1 MKVMSEGI
9 QKSAGEKFKT
19 ALNFMTINRFTAV
32 FTGFLVT
39 GIIQSSSATTV
50 MVVGLVNAGLFTLTQ
65 AIGVIMGA
73 NIGTTVTGWIVALIG
88 FKMNVAAF
96 ALPAVAVSIPFLFVS
111 KWGKQ
116 HFGEA
121 LLGFGLLFLGLS
133 LIKDFVP
140 NLQKNT
146 EALVFLARYTDL
158 GFISFIIFVAA
169 GTLITIL
176 IQSSSAAMAITL
188 TMAYSG
194 WINFPTAAC
203 LVLGE
208 NIGTTITAYLASLSG
223 NVNARRASRA
233 HTLFNVFG
241 VIWMAAIFSP
251 FLGFVKTIVPDVAG
265 DMSRIAAQLAFFHT
279 LFNLTNT
286 ALFIGFVKPFA
297 KLVTFLVKS
306 RPGEDNLRYKLIYQD
321 IGIRPSP
328 EINILKAELEIKK
341 MAQIK
346 EEMFQLAIN
355 SLLFPPKRVPVL
367 VESIRNRERL
377 LDLMHEEITQFLI
390 QCSRENLPQKSLEKI
405 NQLIRIT
412 NEIESISDCCGK
424 LANCAETKMRRNID
438 FDKQGIEQITSYVEQ
453 VKKFLDF
460 NLRHLGEKLSAGDME
475 EASGFEDSIDRSR
488 DSLKKSAQKR
498 LKSGTSNI
506 KSEMLYIDALRHI
519 EHVGDHSFE
528 ISRALYRMR
537 TGPASSAL
545 SREARGSAV

>member
-32 FTGFLVT
+32 LTGFLVT

-50 MVVGLVNAGLFTLTQ
+50 MVVGLVNAGIFSLTQ

-88 FKMNVAAF
+88 FKLNVASF
-96 ALPAVAVSIPFLFVS
+96 ALPAVAVSIPFLFVT

-133 LIKDFVP
+133 LLKDLVP

-146 EALVFLARYTDL
+146 EVLEFLARYTDL
-158 GFISFIIFVAA
+158 GFFSFIIFVAA

-194 WINFPTAAC
+194 WIDFPTAAC

-208 NIGTTITAYLASLSG
+208 NIGTTITAFIASLSG
-223 NVNARRASRA
+223 NVHARRASRA

-241 VIWMAAIFSP
+241 VVWMAAVFTP
-251 FLGFVKTIVPDVAG
+251 FLGFVKTIIPDAAG
-265 DMSRIAAQLAFFHT
+265 DTSRIAAQLAFFHT

-286 ALFIGFVKPFA
+286 ALFLGFVHPFA
-297 KLVTFLVKS
+297 RLVTFLVKP
-306 RPGEDNLRYKLIYQD
+306 RPGEEGRRYKLIYQD

-346 EEMFQLAIN
+346 EEMFQLAVN
-355 SLLFPPKRVPVL
+355 SLLVPPKRVPVL
-367 VESIRNRERL
+367 VASVRNREGL
-377 LDLMHEEITQFLI
+377 LDIMHEEITQFLL

-424 LANCAETKMRRNID
+424 LANCADNKMQKKIL
-438 FDKQGIEQITSYVEQ
+438 FDKQGIEEITSYVEL
-453 VKKFLDF
+453 VKKFLYF
-460 NLRHLGEKLSAGDME
+460 NRRHLGEKLSDNDLE
-475 EASGFEDSIDRSR
+475 EAAGFEESIDRSR
-488 DSLKKSAQKR
+488 DMLKKSAQKR
-498 LKSGTSNI
+498 LKSGASHI
-506 KSEMLYIDALRHI
+506 KTEMLYIDTLRHI
-519 EHVGDHSFE
+519 EHIGDHSFE

-537 TGPASSAL
+537 TRPAPSVQAPSNQA
-545 SREARGSAV
+545 